1 MLDDLKELSDAYISE
16 IQEMTQRGHHGWCIR
31 ARPSTA
37 VSKLTSGIT
46 YGESETSRRQ
56 DAILR
61 QNTNDRYKSSPTAY
75 STPESQSG
83 YPPRPAYPMAPSQP
97 AYPMA
102 PSQPSYAPQASY
114 APEAIYATQPAYNSS
129 YSTPSSQSQYP
140 AGSTSGYP
148 QYPGYAPVDTSR
160 ERAPY
165 RYGYSSYGD
174 PNEAIRKDHR
184 LEPRLAPSVIASG
197 PSYGDE
203 PIRDPYRNEA
213 VREERLP
220 DLRGAYSPK
229 TPTGTIPS
237 EKSVEEDNENCAI
250 MGILGRR
257 GSP

>member
-1 MLDDLKELSDAYISE
+1 
-16 IQEMTQRGHHGWCIR
+16 MTQRGHQGWCIR

-37 VSKLTSGIT
+37 VSKLASGIT
-46 YGESETSRRQ
+46 YGDSETGRSQ

-61 QNTNDRYKSSPTAY
+61 QITNDRYKSSPTAY

-97 AYPMA
+97 
-102 PSQPSYAPQASY
+102 SYALQAS
-114 APEAIYATQPAYNSS
+114 YATQPAYNSS
-129 YSTPSSQSQYP
+129 YSTPSPLSQYP

-165 RYGYSSYGD
+165 RYGYSSYGN
-174 PNEAIRKDHR
+174 PNEAVRKDHR
-184 LEPRLAPSVIASG
+184 PEPRLAPSVIASG

-220 DLRGAYSPK
+220 DLRGAYNPK
-229 TPTGTIPS
+229 IPTGTIPS
-237 EKSVEEDNENCAI
+237 EKSVEEDNENCA
-250 MGILGRR
+250 MMSILGRR

>member
-1 MLDDLKELSDAYISE
+1 
-16 IQEMTQRGHHGWCIR
+16 MTQRGHQGWCIR

-56 DAILR
+56 DAILS
-61 QNTNDRYKSSPTAY
+61 QKTNDRYKSSPTAY
-75 STPESQSG
+75 STPPESQSG
-83 YPPRPAYPMAPSQP
+83 YPPRPAS
-97 AYPMA
+97 PMA
-102 PSQPSYAPQASY
+102 PSQPSYAPQA
-114 APEAIYATQPAYNSS
+114 IYATQPAYISS

-140 AGSTSGYP
+140 AGSISGYH
-148 QYPGYAPVDTSR
+148 TSR

-174 PNEAIRKDHR
+174 PKEAVRKRHR
-184 LEPRLAPSVIASG
+184 PERLPPSPLASVL
-197 PSYGDE
+197 SYGDE

-220 DLRGAYSPK
+220 DLRGAYNPK

-250 MGILGRR
+250 LSILGRR